1 MKTEIWIFLSHS
13 YEDYDRVRYVRNL
26 LEDFGMRPIMF
37 FLKCLSEEKEI
48 DNLIKREID
57 CRTRFI
63 LCDSPNARK
72 SNWVQKEIEYIK
84 YIKSKRK
91 GFEIIDINDSDEN
104 IRKKLFSYQRRN
116 HLYISYGRERSD
128 LACQVTN
135 RLRKY
140 DFNVF
145 FDMDSLYS
153 QMNFAKA
160 LKEEIRQAIEHGKL
174 IALLDSRMSQWIL
187 TELEYAIGMDSEK
200 NSIIPVFLTKEA
212 KKQYSEILKGYPNID
227 VSNIYNGAAFHI
239 VNSLLTHFFDWG
251 DILTY
256 ANNFRYGI
264 ERVQDL
270 EEADVLAELYVSQ
283 VEKRNVDFKGP
294 GMELHLASLYSKG
307 YGVSKDLT
315 KAKELLYEAHDNWG
329 IDISSMLRAINEQE
343 NNDVKNRPDTFKG
356 VTL

>member
-1 MKTEIWIFLSHS
+1 MKKEIWIFLSHS

-48 DNLIKREID
+48 DDLIKREID

-84 YIKSKRK
+84 SKRK
-91 GFEIIDINDSDEN
+91 GIEIIDINDSDEN
-104 IRKKLFSYQRRN
+104 IRKKLFSYQRKN
-116 HLYISYGRERSD
+116 HLYISYGREQGN
-128 LACQVTN
+128 LARQVTN

-145 FDMDSLYS
+145 FEMDSIS
-153 QMNFAKA
+153 IQMNFADV
-160 LKEEIRQAIEHGKL
+160 LKEGIRQSIEHGKL
-174 IALLDSRMSQWIL
+174 IALLDSKVSQWIS
-187 TELEYAIGMDSEK
+187 TELEYAIKQDSEK
-200 NSIIPVFLTKEA
+200 DSIIPVILTNEA
-212 KKQYSEILKGYPNID
+212 KMHYSKILKEYPGID
-227 VSNIYNGAAFHI
+227 VSSISDERAFYI

-264 ERVQDL
+264 GCNQDV
-270 EEADVLAELYVSQ
+270 EEANILAELYVSE
-283 VEKRNVDFKGP
+283 VEKRAFGYNGP

-307 YGVSKDLT
+307 YGVSQNLT
-315 KAKELLYEAHDNWG
+315 RAKELLYDAYHNWG
-329 IDISSMLRAINEQE
+329 IDVSSMLRAIKEQE
-343 NNDVKNRPDTFKG
+343 NNGGENHSQTFEG
-356 VTL
+356 ATL